1 MFELEKEIYR
11 NQSIDMRKLLVR
23 FAQKIW
29 IPVLAAALGMLFA
42 AGLYEICYLSVNGP
56 MYQAQSKVYI
66 DFAPGDGADVYHQY
80 YNGYTWNDLMSTD
93 PILDKTMDALAKNG
107 VSVERSLVAASTEA
121 KILSDVRLLT
131 IYITNEDKTL
141 CEQMQKATEQALQGF
156 GEERDVFT
164 GIYTIK
170 SDETKRIMSDYR
182 MKQAVLLGL
191 VIAAISSV
199 LILLGYLILDDRIFA
214 ATDLLGVL
222 DVPFVGMELK
232 AENGIGPFVSDF
244 QANMERMCPG
254 GEGLCEI
261 MVDEVLKERA
271 ETIDYEKLRG
281 ASFVLVKAS
290 FGKTTIRSLQYVLH
304 QLRLQG
310 CEKVGVALTDT
321 DEKWLRCYYRWG
333 KAK

>member
-29 IPVLAAALGMLFA
+29 IPVLAAVLGILA
-42 AGLYEICYLSVNGP
+42 SAGLYEICYLSANGP

-66 DFAPGDGADVYHQY
+66 DFAPGDGEDVYHQY

-107 VSVERSLVAASTEA
+107 VSVERSIVAASTEA

-182 MKQAVLLGL
+182 MKQAILLGFVL
-191 VIAAISSV
+191 AVISSV
-199 LILLGYLILDDRIFA
+199 LILLGYLILDDRIFTA
-214 ATDLLGVL
+214 SDLLGVL
-222 DVPFVGMELK
+222 DVPFVGMEP
-232 AENGIGPFVSDF
+232 EEETGIGPFVSDF
-244 QANMERMCPG
+244 RANLERMCPK

-261 MVDEVLKERA
+261 MVDAVLKERA
-271 ETIDYEKLRG
+271 ETIDYEKLRS

-304 QLRLQG
+304 QLKLQG
-310 CEKVGVALTDT
+310 CEKVGVALTDA
-321 DEKWLRCYYRWG
+321 DEKWLRRYYRWG